1 MRNEGGCPAHVRNCR
16 WSIPRQMTRLPRDR
30 QSSIPLSALRRRPC
44 TTPAHRAVA
53 GTLAQPHPAQSR
65 GGSEAVRV
73 VSNQILAA
81 SPRSACSA
89 LSGYVTGIFG
99 NREEPSLRQTVRGE
113 PCRSPGRRCPTEPR
127 ILNHLGQ
134 FLQCQIANPTC
145 PQQHRRMSVE
155 MRRGKER
162 RRRVL
167 NHCLLVGIGGHPEH
181 DHVRIPFTGTRVEG
195 IGARRSEEHERF
207 AADLIDRIAPRPTF
221 DRDMGHTQGQLVHI
235 VHPCAARN
243 CRHRNIIERD
253 PQARESHVGTM
264 RNEGIRGAAV
274 RFART
279 RPETYPVSQGPRRH

>member
-1 MRNEGGCPAHVRNCR
+1 MRSEGGCLARVRNCR
-16 WSIPRQMTRLPRDR
+16 WWIPRQMTRLPRDR
-30 QSSIPLSALRRRPC
+30 QSSIPSSALRRRPC
-44 TTPAHRAVA
+44 ST
-53 GTLAQPHPAQSR
+53 PAQSGR
-65 GGSEAVRV
+65 GWNAYAATSRTVARRFRSSPGC
-73 VSNQILAA
+73 SNQILAA

-134 FLQCQIANPTC
+134 FLQRQIANPTC

-167 NHCLLVGIGGHPEH
+167 NHCLLVGLGGHPEH